1 MTGKMQWQL
10 QWKDDGGEY
19 DEEDDREKDEMEED
33 DEEEDEVEEDDGKS
47 LP

>member
-1 MTGKMQWQL
+1 MTGRIW
-10 QWKDDGGEY
+10 
-19 DEEDDREKDEMEED
+19 EEDDREKDEMEED